1 MNKPLH
7 PEQLRN
13 LAPLNGLSPRQ
24 LWELRVRIVPLA
36 LAPGQLLDLVDE
48 LSSKRHYLMS
58 GSLLLTD
65 HDGQPTRLVA
75 GTSAALH
82 SLAAGRLLEARA
94 LDDCQLLTVDSKG
107 AVLLRPSCRS

>member
-7 PEQLRN
+7 PDQLRN
-13 LAPLNGLSPRQ
+13 LVPLNGLSPRQ

-65 HDGQPTRLVA
+65 HDGQQTRLVA

-82 SLAAGRLLEARA
+82 SLAAGRL
-94 LDDCQLLTVDSKG
+94 
-107 AVLLRPSCRS
+107 RSEEHTTELQSLM